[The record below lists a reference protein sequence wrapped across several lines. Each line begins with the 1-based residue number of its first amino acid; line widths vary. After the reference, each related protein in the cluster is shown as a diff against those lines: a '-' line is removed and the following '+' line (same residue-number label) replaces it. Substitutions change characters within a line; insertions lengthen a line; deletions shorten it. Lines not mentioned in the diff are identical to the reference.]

1 MSILDSH
8 KSYYNQLHIHYLN
21 ELTIINE
28 KTDRELQ
35 VEKDADK
42 RKAIKEKRDNS
53 KNVLTKK
60 FEETVGVVC
69 RVYDKYLTENLP
81 QPSVIQ
87 VKLKIKI
94 LRKGQKFDGLVL
106 KPTDE

>member
-8 KSYYNQLHIHYLN
+8 KSYYNQLHRHYLN

-42 RKAIKEKRDNS
+42 SKAIKEKRDNS